1 MHCGDGDPRLAVGGL
16 GVVVGVVLLALRLAV
31 ALRLAGGAVIG
42 GARGDEERLQTERRL
57 VAPPTVARVIRLVID
72 GVNRLAKLLGKLAD
86 LLLAERHLAIHLVGL
101 VLACVVLGEI
111 LNPLLEGLAGADL
124 ALGHLLQGVAD
135 HLVGQGGHA
144 VRTDGVLSVHP
155 PNHAHPTVA
164 LPHGEDGRPE
174 ILAEAP
180 VQEGLDSHFLRL
192 IVPQDAM
199 AMAVAELLDGLLG
212 AEQGFEDLRDELM
225 ENLHPRVPVGQQ
237 GGDGHDGLLLVI
249 GVVEAEHKPG
259 RLLNIDNG
267 VLVDTAVVDHDGDHD
282 REVAVQFVTP
292 PLDEHDATPHTFRK
306 FTHVH
311 HVSPD
316 YRPKTVA
323 VLVVSTP
330 NIRGSFDIIW

>member
-1 MHCGDGDPRLAVGGL
+1 M
-16 GVVVGVVLLALRLAV
+16 

-101 VLACVVLGEI
+101 VLACVVLGEV
-111 LNPLLEGLAGADL
+111 LTPLLKGLAGADL

-144 VRTDGVLSVHP
+144 VRTDGVLAVHP
-155 PNHAHPTVA
+155 PNHPHLTVA

-174 ILAEAP
+174 ILAKAP
-180 VQEGLDSHFLRL
+180 VQDGLDSHFLRL

-199 AMAVAELLDGLLG
+199 AMVAELLDGLLG
-212 AEQGFEDLRDELM
+212 AEQGLENLGDELVKDI
-225 ENLHPRVPVGQQ
+225 HPRVPVGQ
-237 GGDGHDGLLLVI
+237 GGDGLDGLRLVV
-249 GVVEAEHKPG
+249 GAPEAEHKPG

-267 VLVDTAVVDHDGDHD
+267 VLVDTAVVDHGGDHD

-292 PLDEHDATPHTFRK
+292 PLDEDDTPPHTFRK

-311 HVSPD
+311 HISPD

-330 NIRGSFDIIW
+330 NIRGSFNIIW